1 MTRRRPWEVGVE
13 CKFLSCV
20 WLFATPWTIQSME
33 FSRPEYWSIYPF
45 PSPGD
50 FPTQVMN
57 PSLLHCRLI
66 LYQMSH
72 KRSPRILQW
81 VIYPF
86 SSGSSQCR
94 NQTRVSSIAGR
105 FFTNWAMR
113 EAWEAGECLSKGNLG
128 KIISGTYICVLWLC
142 VHYLGGA
149 SVSSSPVTWL
159 ATQNRCKGSSF
170 MKQLS

>member
-1 MTRRRPWEVGVE
+1 MTRRRPWEVGVKWVSQL
-13 CKFLSCV
+13 CLTLWDPMDYNSPWNSLGQNTGVYILS
-20 WLFATPWTIQSME
+20 LLQEI
-33 FSRPEYWSIYPF
+33 
-45 PSPGD
+45 
-50 FPTQVMN
+50 FPTQGLN
-57 PSLLHCRLI
+57 PGLLPCRLI
-66 LYQMSH
+66 LYQLSH
-72 KRSPRILQW
+72 KGSQGILQC
-81 VIYPF
+81 IAYPF
-86 SSGSSQCR
+86 SSGSSWGR
-94 NQTRVSSIAGR
+94 NQTRVSCIAGR

-113 EAWEAGECLSKGNLG
+113 EGWEAGECVSKGHLR